1 MILES
6 LNRSTTMSETKPDIM
21 DGCGVS
27 FWVVAGLILLLAIP
41 IGIRTCSDSGKE
53 ASVDELERIQRI
65 RKIEDAAAED
75 RALGQQLT
83 ISLDEAMQRALDKF
97 GATAQEEE
105 EATQVVTPQADD
117 KNVTVEESQK

>member
-6 LNRSTTMSETKPDIM
+6 LNRSTTMSEAKPDIM

-41 IGIRTCSDSGKE
+41 MGIRTCSDSGKE
-53 ASVDELERIQRI
+53 ASVDELERMQRI

-97 GATAQEEE
+97 GEEE